1 MAVKSTTLMIVLWLI
16 ISAQSGPAAGALCP
30 QCVLQCTTGFIAIPP
45 VWYACMA
52 ACCGVSLF
60 TCFST
65 SAEVITPQGKVL
77 L

>member
-1 MAVKSTTLMIVLWLI
+1 
-16 ISAQSGPAAGALCP
+16 
-30 QCVLQCTTGFIAIPP
+30 
-45 VWYACMA
+45 MA